1 MIRDILL
8 TFTTNGSGAATT
20 TATESVSGRLV
31 AAEFNISAM
40 DAGSDYT
47 ISVTSTPGGVDRTLF
62 TLTNS
67 NTNAWYDVRGLGSDA
82 AAASS
87 SEYVHPAAIGA
98 PKVVVAQGGATKT
111 GKVILYFE
119 VDSE

>member
-1 MIRDILL
+1 MIRDITLS
-8 TFTTNGSGAATT
+8 FTTTAGGAATT
-20 TATESVSGRLV
+20 ISPETVSGRLV
-31 AAEFNISAM
+31 GIEASISAM

-47 ISVTSTPGGVDRTLF
+47 VSITSSPGGVDRTLF

-82 AAASS
+82 AAASTA
-87 SEYVHPAAIGA
+87 EFIHPLAIGA

-111 GKVILYFE
+111 GKMILYFE
-119 VDSE
+119 V